1 MAQLELE
8 GHVPRISTATTT
20 TVAATLTVGVAIRDV
35 AARLAPFASLERTQD
50 LVTEVDPLLTVPARR
65 PYCGI

>member
-8 GHVPRISTATTT
+8 GHAPRIFTATTT
-20 TVAATLTVGVAIRDV
+20 TAATLTMGVAVRDV
-35 AARLAPFASLERTQD
+35 AARLAPFASLERRQD

>member
-8 GHVPRISTATTT
+8 GHVPRIFTATTT
-20 TVAATLTVGVAIRDV
+20 AAATLTVGVAVRDV
-35 AARLAPFASLERTQD
+35 AARLAPFASLKRTQD
-50 LVTEVDPLLTVPARR
+50 LVTEVNPLLTVPART

>member
-8 GHVPRISTATTT
+8 GHAPRTSTATTT
-20 TVAATLTVGVAIRDV
+20 TAATLTVGVAVRDV
-35 AARLAPFASLERTQD
+35 AARLAPFASLKRTQH
-50 LVTEVDPLLTVPARR
+50 LVIEVDPLLTVPART